1 MIFLKKILSFNKR
14 QKSRGLQILVPKQII
29 WRLTIALAQVK
40 ANNTSEN
47 LRNAIHI
54 FFVSIK
60 RYKKSI
66 QEYNEFSKVIKQNG
80 YYFYEF
86 WKFIITKQQK

>member
-47 LRNAIHI
+47 LRNAIREFI
-54 FFVSIK
+54 YSLYRSKDTKKV
-60 RYKKSI
+60 YKNIMNSVKL
-66 QEYNEFSKVIKQNG
+66 
-80 YYFYEF
+80 
-86 WKFIITKQQK
+86 